1 MRILK
6 LWYWRLLLSL
16 VVGQIVVQLFEGFN
30 DYIFFG
36 TITICFIILSA
47 MAKKL

>member
-6 LWYWRLLLSL
+6 LWYWRLLLSV
-16 VVGQIVVQLFEGFN
+16 VVGQTIVQLFEGFN
-30 DYIFFG
+30 DYIFVG
-36 TITICFIILSA
+36 TIVICFVILSA